1 MIKKMIIIVII
12 AMMYLM
18 VLPEPVS
25 AEHEWDHRYT
35 LNGELTNL
43 DGGVARG
50 SKVIIDCS
58 EGMTDPDLCG
68 HNDLRSDSSSFS
80 GRYSLILHI
89 HSTDH
94 GKNVTIAVE
103 GETFNHTID
112 LKGADGEMEEGD
124 RLAIQDIQLSKNV
137 SSFGFFMPYIVIGTL
152 VSTVVLMVFKKK
164 GIWIFKQKD
173 TRTNSRGQNSSH
185 VNCPKCDVKINSIN
199 LERHLKSVHSMKNED
214 ISTLLGKNDNNA
226 K

>member
-1 MIKKMIIIVII
+1 MIKKMIIIVLIS
-12 AMMYLM
+12 MMYLM

-35 LNGELTNL
+35 LTGELTNL

-80 GRYSLILHI
+80 GKYTLILHI

-112 LKGADGEMEEGD
+112 LRGADGEMEEGD
-124 RLAIQDIQLSKNV
+124 RFGTQDIQLSKNV
-137 SSFGFFMPYIVIGTL
+137 SSFGFFVPYIIIGSL
-152 VSTVVLMVFKKK
+152 VSIGVVIFLKKFNMWKFK
-164 GIWIFKQKD
+164 GNDSRSNDRKQ
-173 TRTNSRGQNSSH
+173 NPSH
-185 VNCPKCDVKINSIN
+185 VNCPKCDVRLNPFN
-199 LERHLKSVHSMKNED
+199 LERHLKSVHSMKSED
-214 ISTLLGKNDNNA
+214 ISILLGKNDDDEE
-226 K
+226 